1 MKQYLLSCKVRSKKI
16 PKHID
21 NSYSKVLQKKMEETK
36 EESIIKSVGD
46 VVEEVVNKNKKEDE
60 IKRSVIIQKLEE
72 THT

>member
-1 MKQYLLSCKVRSKKI
+1 
-16 PKHID
+16 
-21 NSYSKVLQKKMEETK
+21 MEETK